1 MISKVMFVI
10 FLQALIYSRGSVEAS
25 PVTRII
31 DGSIAHHHQFP
42 WHLSLQI
49 VTSTSTNIRYCGGS
63 LISNQFVLTAAS
75 CLVDATNVRID
86 MGSVLFLEP
95 QFSQESTQF
104 VSHSQFNGQFNTN
117 NIGIIRL
124 RSPISEYSNTLRA
137 ILIPGT
143 QHAGDQ
149 YVGVQSYISGY
160 GVYVLGGNVL
170 SNQLKFGQQTTLA
183 NVECQQSFDARF
195 VQAGSICAKSNATQT
210 VCHGDIGG
218 PLVVQYGDTWMQIGI
233 ASTISANGCAGPTV
247 YTRLTSYIDWIRT
260 MTGISNDHV

>member
-1 MISKVMFVI
+1 MISKVILAI
-10 FLQALIYSRGSVEAS
+10 FLQTLIYSHGSVEAS
-25 PVTRII
+25 PVTRVI

-75 CLVDATNVRID
+75 CLRDATSVRID

-95 QFSQESTQF
+95 QVSQESTQF
-104 VSHSQFNGQFNTN
+104 VSHSQFNAQHNAN

-124 RSPISEYSNTLRA
+124 PSPISEYSNTLRP

-143 QHAGDQ
+143 QHAGEQ

-160 GVYVLGGNVL
+160 GVYTLGGNVL
-170 SNQLKFGQQTTLA
+170 SNQLRFGQQTTLT
-183 NVECQQSFDARF
+183 NVECQQSFDQRY
-195 VQAGSICAKSNATQT
+195 VQASSICAKSNATQT

-218 PLVVQYGDTWMQIGI
+218 ALVVQYQDTWMQIGI
-233 ASTISANGCAGPTV
+233 ASTIGPNGCSGPTV
-247 YTRLTSYIDWIRT
+247 YTRLTSYIDWIKT
-260 MTGISNDHV
+260 MTGISNDDV